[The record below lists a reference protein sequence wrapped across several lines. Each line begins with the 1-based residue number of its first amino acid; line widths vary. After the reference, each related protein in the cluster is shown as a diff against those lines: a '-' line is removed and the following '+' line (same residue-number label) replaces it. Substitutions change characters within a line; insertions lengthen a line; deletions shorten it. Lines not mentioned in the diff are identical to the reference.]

1 MPVCA
6 KDLRCVQAHP
16 FRPRL
21 LATST
26 ETRCRQAAPSSPWCT
41 TSPPTGEHAQM
52 VTDQTKCLLVLGSQM
67 LEPVADRRTGR
78 PQGDERR
85 RHLSQPAHPP
95 PPSPPGAPLTG

>member
-1 MPVCA
+1 MLLVTRACTAGIVHDTQQRWYGMPVCA

-41 TSPPTGEHAQM
+41 ISPPTGEHAQM
-52 VTDQTKCLLVLGSQM
+52 VTDQTKNLLALGSQM
-67 LEPVADRRTGR
+67 PEPVADRRTGR
-78 PQGDERR
+78 PQG
-85 RHLSQPAHPP
+85 
-95 PPSPPGAPLTG
+95 